1 MPGNHNIV
9 YWDANVFLSYVNE
22 VPGRMPVL
30 SALMEQSRN
39 DEITIYTSALSR
51 VEVAFSDSEQQAR
64 APNPEIESQL
74 DNLWANRNVVRAIE
88 TLPAI
93 SLNARGLIR
102 AVLTY
107 GWSLKPPDAI
117 HLATARW
124 LLNEGISVDE
134 FHTYDASLFKY
145 ADVVGFDVLEPYV
158 EQRKLTSP

>member
-1 MPGNHNIV
+1 MPGNHKSV
-9 YWDANVFLSYVNE
+9 YWDANVFLSYVNAA
-22 VPGRMPVL
+22 PGRMPVL
-30 SALMEQSRN
+30 NALMEQAAAG
-39 DEITIYTSALSR
+39 EITIYTSALSR
-51 VEVAFSDSEQQAR
+51 VEVAFTDSEQQAR
-64 APNPEIESQL
+64 APNPEIENLL
-74 DNLWANRNVVRAIE
+74 DDLWANRNVVRAIE

-93 SLNARGLIR
+93 SLSARGLIR

-145 ADVVGFDVLEPYV
+145 ADVAGFDIVEPYV
-158 EQRKLTSP
+158 EQPRLA